1 MSDRRN
7 GQSAIGPPHARNGA
21 QHAVAAADHGE
32 AAVRALNQ
40 ATEAAERIESLVSE
54 NEALG
59 RDLLRCYEQLSLVF
73 EITEHIANL
82 HDPRHVENALL
93 RRYATMLGAGAVLIA
108 RGEDVTAISLSGESG
123 EGMRVN
129 AAAVGRL
136 LSDEIESV
144 RKQNRSQVLSH
155 CTLPGKQPPCGDR
168 PGAAGLRQTAGPQQN
183 GHTNG
188 SSVDDRICHVLLG
201 PLRQLRAE
209 PAVVIAIRSSDQ
221 SPFDSGDM
229 LASES
234 VLGYGGHI
242 LTNMLMVRHLQ
253 KMAFETVR
261 ALVSAIDQKDNYT
274 CGHAERVG
282 WLAVLTGKALGLG
295 DKELQQLEWA
305 GLLHDVGKIG
315 VSEAILNKPG
325 KLTDEEFEIMKRHPR
340 MSYEV
345 LKPVASLEAILPAV
359 LHHHENHD
367 GSGYPDK
374 LAGEQIPLQARIIHV
389 VDIFDALSS
398 TRSYRRGFDLNKA
411 FGILEKDAGRVTD
424 PRVTQAFIEAFKR
437 YMREQPRDF
446 STRFAHLAEQEEQR
460 AQAHRQAAMAGS
472 TGGAGT

>member
-1 MSDRRN
+1 MQRELDPARRGSMSEPRNGHHATGPPVRRN
-7 GQSAIGPPHARNGA
+7 GERGA
-21 QHAVAAADHGE
+21 VVAVEHGE
-32 AAVRALNQ
+32 AAVRALDQ
-40 ATEAAERIESLVSE
+40 AAEAAERIESLVSE

-108 RGEDVTAISLSGESG
+108 RGGDVAAVSLSGESG
-123 EGMRVN
+123 EGMRVD
-129 AAAVGRL
+129 AAAAGRL

-144 RKQNRSQVLSH
+144 RKENRSQVLSR
-155 CTLPGKQPPCGDR
+155 CTLPSKPMPR
-168 PGAAGLRQTAGPQQN
+168 SEPSV
-183 GHTNG
+183 NG
-188 SSVDDRICHVLLG
+188 SHSEDCICHVLLG
-201 PLRQLRAE
+201 PLRQLRSD
-209 PAVVIAIRSSDQ
+209 PAVVIAVRSSDQ

-367 GSGYPDK
+367 GSGYPER

-446 STRFAHLAEQEEQR
+446 ATRFAHLAELEAEQ
-460 AQAHRQAAMAGS
+460 AQAGDRQVAMAES
-472 TGGAGT
+472 TGGAGI

>member
-1 MSDRRN
+1 MSQGRN
-7 GQSAIGPPHARNGA
+7 GQHATGP
-21 QHAVAAADHGE
+21 VACNGE
-32 AAVRALNQ
+32 AAVAALDQ
-40 ATEAAERIESLVSE
+40 ASDAVERLEALTGE
-54 NEALG
+54 NEALW

-93 RRYATMLGAGAVLIA
+93 RRYATMLGAGAVLIE
-108 RGEDVTAISLSGESG
+108 RIGDVTAVSLSAEPGSEL
-123 EGMRVN
+123 RID
-129 AAAVGRL
+129 AATAGRA
-136 LSDEIESV
+136 LSEEIQSV
-144 RKQNRSQVLSH
+144 RKRNRAQVLSR
-155 CTLPGKQPPCGDR
+155 CTLPSR
-168 PGAAGLRQTAGPQQN
+168 RLQN
-183 GHTNG
+183 TRAKENG
-188 SSVDDRICHVLLG
+188 SGVDDRVCHVLLA
-201 PLRQLRAE
+201 PLRQLRQD
-209 PAVVIAIRSSDQ
+209 PAVVIAVRSSEQ

-242 LTNMLMVRHLQ
+242 LSNMLMVRHLQ

-282 WLAVLTGKALGLG
+282 WLAVLTGRALGLG
-295 DKELQQLEWA
+295 DEDLQQIEWA

-345 LKPVASLEAILPAV
+345 LKPVASLGAILGAV

-389 VDIFDALSS
+389 VDIFDALTS
-398 TRSYRRGFDLNKA
+398 TRSYRRGFDLHKA
-411 FGILEKDAGRVTD
+411 FGILESDSGRVTD
-424 PRVTQAFIEAFKR
+424 PRVTRAFIDAFKR
-437 YMREQPRDF
+437 YMREQPKDF
-446 STRFAHLAEQEEQR
+446 ATRFGHLAELEAEQH
-460 AQAHRQAAMAGS
+460 AEAAPSREGRPGS
-472 TGGAGT
+472 